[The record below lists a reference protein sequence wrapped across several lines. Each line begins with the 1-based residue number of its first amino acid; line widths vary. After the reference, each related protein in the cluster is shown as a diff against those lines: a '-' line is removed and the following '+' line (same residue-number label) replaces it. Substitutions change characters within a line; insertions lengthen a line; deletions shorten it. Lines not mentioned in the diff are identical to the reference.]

1 MEKIKTILDKKA
13 SKELLS
19 TTFALAWSCFG
30 ISLFCIVLYFF
41 FGILLK
47 EWSDASLIT
56 ALIIGVIIFI
66 FSLFVLFY
74 LSNNLKKA
82 NSYVREAIYEFTDD
96 ALLYEVY
103 QNGEKIEE
111 GKTYYRDIVDY
122 KVTKNYI
129 YLRLRNNT
137 YFCVNKVDGLLDFIA
152 NKGISKHKII
162 NATRKQ

>member
-13 SKELLS
+13 SKEILS

-30 ISLFCIVLYFF
+30 ISSFCIVLYFF

-103 QNGEKIEE
+103 KNGEKIEE

-137 YFCVNKVDGLLDFIA
+137 YFCANKVDGLLDFIA
-152 NKGISKHKII
+152 DKGISKHKII